1 MIDNIDKLN
10 FAIQTSNY
18 STKGSFRYKSYCPK
32 KEDDTSAEYK
42 LLKIKKDYIE
52 IYNTKEIA
60 KDVKVSF
67 SEYEVSYS
75 SRTEKI
81 FEKSL
86 TFDELT
92 QSEYW
97 EDIVKRYPFN
107 EEKYKIYKRSA
118 IYIDDNYIEMDI
130 YSGCYGL
137 NIRFDRYDG
146 ELSISSCQNE
156 DANYI
161 GKIHELVV
169 MDNKQNYENIMNK
182 KLINL
187 MKNHKVEIL
196 SNGFVI
202 DNTYYED
209 IEDFEEENK

>member
-10 FAIQTSNY
+10 FAIQTSIY
-18 STKGSFRYKSYCPK
+18 LTKGSFRYKSYCPK
-32 KEDDTSAEYK
+32 KEDDINAEYK
-42 LLKIKKDYIE
+42 LLKIKKGCIE
-52 IYNTKEIA
+52 IYDSKEIA
-60 KDVKVSF
+60 KNVK
-67 SEYEVSYS
+67 ELSYNII
-75 SRTEKI
+75 TEEI

-97 EDIVKRYPFN
+97 EDIIKRYPFN

-118 IYIDDNYIEMDI
+118 IYIDDNYIEMDV
-130 YSGCYGL
+130 YSGCYDL

-156 DANYI
+156 DANYN
-161 GKIHELVV
+161 GKIYELVV
-169 MDNKQNYENIMNK
+169 MDDKQNYENIMNK

-209 IEDFEEENK
+209 IEDFKEQEE